1 MTTETPRRQARELA
15 LQGLYAWE
23 VGELEIEEIEQQV
36 VVDESASARTLE
48 YARELFRL
56 TCRDH
61 ERCDAI
67 IEELAINWKVS
78 RMASIDRNILRL
90 AMTELTEMP
99 DVPVKVVMNE
109 AIELAKK
116 FSTGE
121 SSSFINGILDKFVKK
136 TLTRT

>member
-1 MTTETPRRQARELA
+1 MTNDTQRRLARELA

-23 VGELEIEEIEQQV
+23 NGELEIDQIEQKV
-36 VVDESASARTLE
+36 IVDESASARTLD

-67 IEELAINWKVS
+67 ITELAINWKVS
-78 RMASIDRNILRL
+78 RMASIDRNVLRL
-90 AMTELTEMP
+90 AITELTEMP

-109 AIELAKK
+109 AIELGKK
-116 FSTGE
+116 YSTAE

-136 TLTRT
+136 SLTRT